1 MSWTEEKKLPVI
13 EDWFEENKN
22 ENGCAGMTVSFRSFF
37 PMKIETALNKEIQK
51 TFDGKIF
58 PKDKKGDG
66 FMNVEVTLDLVLSK
80 DKDGEIVYFIDNSI
94 IESI

>member
-1 MSWTEEKKLPVI
+1 MTEKKKLPVI

-22 ENGCAGMTVSFRSFF
+22 ENGCAGMTVRFRSFL

-58 PKDKKGDG
+58 PEDKKGDG
-66 FMNVEVTLDLVLSK
+66 LMNVEVTLDLVLSK